1 MTTTDVPDSSPAQSG
16 PAKSRT
22 QAAVQGRRAD
32 TTRRRQRVLA
42 ALEQARASGI
52 DVSVASLAQTA
63 GVDRSFIYRHR
74 DLLATLHALQTQPG
88 DRTTT
93 SPTVSQASLQA
104 DLLAAHERATRLASH
119 IQLLERRLSGALGE
133 QAWRESGL
141 GAPADIDELLQRISL
156 LEQRTIDL
164 KLQLAERD
172 QDLEAARAA
181 NRELMTR
188 INTAP

>member
-1 MTTTDVPDSSPAQSG
+1 MTSTDVPDSSPDQAG
-16 PAKSRT
+16 PVRSRT
-22 QAAVQGRRAD
+22 QAAIQGRRAD
-32 TTRRRQRVLA
+32 TTRRRERVLA
-42 ALEQARASGI
+42 ALDQARASGI
-52 DVSVASLAQTA
+52 DVSVASVAQTA

-74 DLLATLHALQTQPG
+74 DLLATLHTIQTQPG
-88 DRTTT
+88 HRTTT

-104 DLLAAHERATRLASH
+104 DLLAAHERATRLASR
-119 IQLLERRLSGALGE
+119 IQLLERRLSQALGE

-141 GAPADIDELLQRISL
+141 GAPADIDELHQQIAL

-188 INTAP
+188 INTSP